1 MDMFDFGFMTANEI
15 DLQLARR
22 VRNIRRRR
30 KITQSKISEMSGVSL
45 GSVKRFEQIGEI
57 SLVSLTKIAIA
68 LGIEE
73 ELKNIFTNVP
83 YMTLEELENE
93 QNLKT

>member
-73 ELKNIFTNVP
+73 ELKNIFSNVP